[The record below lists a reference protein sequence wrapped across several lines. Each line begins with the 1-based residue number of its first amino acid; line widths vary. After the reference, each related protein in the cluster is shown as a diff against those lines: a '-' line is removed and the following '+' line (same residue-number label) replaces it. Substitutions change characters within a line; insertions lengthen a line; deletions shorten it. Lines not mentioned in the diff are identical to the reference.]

1 VFHEHGIG
9 YEAARVVAGI
19 ATHETDAAWAERAV
33 ERTIV
38 HLKEEVKAAGIVS
51 RVEQREHVGPPDDAL
66 VADLRALG
74 TRVVT
79 GAVFT
84 GPAAS
89 HKSACETIAAIEAA
103 FNAARHAPRHL
114 LSRGRDTLRLRV
126 EPEIRGA
133 YRGLERLFE
142 RHRPLQM
149 SFLRFA
155 CQALIDTHAHELPDV
170 AYSHI
175 YARDGLRCMNPFC
188 TRRDCTPHHVTFRAH
203 GGDDSDE
210 NLVTLCTWCH
220 LEGVHRGCFTVTREN
235 GVLVW
240 RFGNHTVVVGRRRI
254 RTRDEGSRA
263 KPRDCAVT
271 AV

>member
-1 VFHEHGIG
+1 LVWVKATPLAARIETESVIATRNGRPMVVLSPRGAQNSCLLYKTRQQLARKLRQLPHLNRVFREHRVG
-9 YEAARVVAGI
+9 YEAARVVAGV
-19 ATHETDAAWAERAV
+19 ATHQTDAAWAERAV

-38 HLKEEVKAAGIVS
+38 HLKEKVKAAGIVS
-51 RVEQREHVGPPDDAL
+51 RVEQREHVEPPNNAL
-66 VADLRALG
+66 VADLRALE

-84 GPAAS
+84 EPAAGQ
-89 HKSACETIAAIEAA
+89 KSATETVAAIEAA

-114 LSRGRDTLRLRV
+114 LSRGRGTLRLRV
-126 EPEIRGA
+126 EPEIRRA

-170 AYSHI
+170 AYRHI

-188 TRRDCTPHHVTFRAH
+188 TRRDKQR
-203 GGDDSDE
+203 S
-210 NLVTLCTWCH
+210 
-220 LEGVHRGCFTVTREN
+220 
-235 GVLVW
+235 
-240 RFGNHTVVVGRRRI
+240 
-254 RTRDEGSRA
+254 
-263 KPRDCAVT
+263 
-271 AV
+271 